1 MRRFLIIFVMANI
14 AISCT
19 HKEAVMQDAATLSQH
34 EVIDSEEEK
43 TSEAQSSAKNND
55 LQPRASGKP
64 KRSSCATMA
73 RSCNKDC
80 DSYRPATL
88 YLAGG
93 KARDL
98 FEGYLSENKGIRE
111 RIPLTFK
118 VKFYEKNGTRKD
130 LKLETVGLEPWSLIG
145 IDSRASVLNMFRKQM
160 GERVAEVTDEK
171 DLIREARQEK
181 ADLFLCRN
189 KLRH

>member
-1 MRRFLIIFVMANI
+1 MRRFLLIFVMANI

-19 HKEAVMQDAATLSQH
+19 HKEAGKHDEATLSQH
-34 EVIDSEEEK
+34 EVIDLEEEK
-43 TSEAQSSAKNND
+43 ISESQSPTKSPD
-55 LQPRASGKP
+55 LQPRASGKSKKSP
-64 KRSSCATMA
+64 CATMA
-73 RSCNKDC
+73 RSCDKDC
-80 DSYRPATL
+80 DSYRPAML

-118 VKFYEKNGTRKD
+118 VKFYEKNGTDVR
-130 LKLETVGLEPWSLIG
+130 LETVGLEPWSLIG

-171 DLIREARQEK
+171 DLIKEARQEK